1 MFSWVKILQIFTLKN
16 LKVSVPIVLAAS
28 FDEQN
33 ETPSVNIDYTQ
44 AAYDAMKHFIEQGH
58 KRIGFV
64 SGPFIDK
71 AGSAKKLQ
79 GYKKL

>member
-1 MFSWVKILQIFTLKN
+1 
-16 LKVSVPIVLAAS
+16 
-28 FDEQN
+28 
-33 ETPSVNIDYTQ
+33 
-44 AAYDAMKHFIEQGH
+44 MKHFVEQGH

-79 GYKKL
+79 GYKKYLEEAGLSYDKNLIIDGNYTYGSGIEAFERLWSIDEKPTAITYLLMKWH

>member
-1 MFSWVKILQIFTLKN
+1 
-16 LKVSVPIVLAAS
+16 
-28 FDEQN
+28 
-33 ETPSVNIDYTQ
+33 
-44 AAYDAMKHFIEQGH
+44 MKHFIEQGH

>member
-1 MFSWVKILQIFTLKN
+1 MKILQTFTLKN
-16 LKVSVPIVLAAS
+16 LKISSTNCISTS

-44 AAYDAMKHFIEQGH
+44 ATYDAMKHFIEQGH